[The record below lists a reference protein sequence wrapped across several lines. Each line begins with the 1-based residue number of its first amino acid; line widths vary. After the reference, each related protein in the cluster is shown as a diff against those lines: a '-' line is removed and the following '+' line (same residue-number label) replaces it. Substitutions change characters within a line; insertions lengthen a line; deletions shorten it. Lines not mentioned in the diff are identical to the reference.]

1 MVVAISLGEQTAQLT
16 SQIRIGLRNK
26 SGEVI
31 QFMKSKITNL
41 TPSPSQLAVI
51 LLASA
56 LGIPALAQQ
65 DQTSG
70 AAQSA
75 PASTAQQ
82 TPATTSN
89 APGKEGFWGR
99 VNPWARKKWVKKQTD
114 PINDRLTELDSLN
127 AKNARDIQDVDGRAQ
142 AGIRQAQSAA
152 DAANQTATAA
162 GNQAQQASMTAQG
175 AASHVDQ
182 LNGTVNGLDQYKQ
195 VTEAEVKF
203 RGGQP
208 ILSADAKK
216 QLDDLATTVNGQHGY
231 ILEVEAH
238 SPLAGSAGIQSSER
252 LAEAVKRYL
261 VTEHDIPVYRMH
273 AVALGNAQSA
283 DAASQDENGKPQRV
297 RVSSVHVRLM
307 ENSLAAQG
315 AAPPQGAVS
324 STGAERP

>member
-70 AAQSA
+70 ASQST

-127 AKNARDIQDVDGRAQ
+127 AKNARDIQDVDSRAQ

-162 GNQAQQASMTAQG
+162 GNQAQQASTTAQG

-315 AAPPQGAVS
+315 AAPPQGAAS